1 MIRELI
7 EDASIQLEQQQ
18 EQDRMKKDSPCDLD
32 DFDISSLPV
41 GESAPPIF
49 SLPELPLSN
58 ESIGDDDDLDFSA
71 ISTDNIMFDDDGILP
86 PSLIPVDRNSLN
98 DSLPTPIEIPDD
110 PILSSSND
118 AIPLIPFDSAEDA
131 ESPIFK
137 SMPVISSCGSFPPS
151 SFDINPDSPPPIP
164 SPSCLD
170 MSLDSPPIPS
180 PSCLDKSLDSPP
192 IPSPPSFL
200 TSSCSNLIPPSESLC
215 NSSDSNP
222 IPPPSFLTS
231 SCSNSIPP
239 SESLCNSSDS
249 NPIPPPPPAL
259 SSQSVSQFPDDN
271 SSDGLAPEPASD
283 DDMNLNSIPSSSS
296 FETESKEKKQTV
308 LKNNTNCQS
317 PNTDEPPIPAL
328 PNIPP
333 LPPTPL
339 EDNSPSE
346 VKILSSSLNSVH
358 ISSAIPE
365 ENVISLEKHDSFK
378 SINSD
383 DIDSLPFSCQLQED
397 MTQEDFPRLSELPE
411 SSI

>member
-170 MSLDSPPIPS
+170 ISLDSPPPIPS

-192 IPSPPSFL
+192 IPS
-200 TSSCSNLIPPSESLC
+200 
-215 NSSDSNP
+215 
-222 IPPPSFLTS
+222 PPSFLTS

>member
-32 DFDISSLPV
+32 DFDITSLPV

-58 ESIGDDDDLDFSA
+58 ESIGDDDDDLDFSA
-71 ISTDNIMFDDDGILP
+71 ISTDNIMFDDDRIPP

-110 PILSSSND
+110 FILSSSND

-137 SMPVISSCGSFPPS
+137 SMPFISSCGSFPPS
-151 SFDINPDSPPPIP
+151 SFDINPDSPSIP

-170 MSLDSPPIPS
+170 MSPDSPSIPS
-180 PSCLDKSLDSPP
+180 PPCLDMSLDSPP

-222 IPPPSFLTS
+222 IPPP
-231 SCSNSIPP
+231 PP
-239 SESLCNSSDS
+239 
-249 NPIPPPPPAL
+249 L

-271 SSDGLAPEPASD
+271 LSDGLALEPASD

-328 PNIPP
+328 PNLPP

-365 ENVISLEKHDSFK
+365 ENVISLEKQDSFK

>member
-32 DFDISSLPV
+32 DFDITSLPV

-71 ISTDNIMFDDDGILP
+71 ISTDNIMFDDDQIPP

-110 PILSSSND
+110 FILSSSND

-137 SMPVISSCGSFPPS
+137 SMPFISSCGSFPPS
-151 SFDINPDSPPPIP
+151 SFDINP
-164 SPSCLD
+164 
-170 MSLDSPPIPS
+170 DSPPIPS

-222 IPPPSFLTS
+222 IPPP
-231 SCSNSIPP
+231 
-239 SESLCNSSDS
+239 
-249 NPIPPPPPAL
+249 PPAL
-259 SSQSVSQFPDDN
+259 SSQSVSQFPDDD

-296 FETESKEKKQTV
+296 FETESEEKKQTV
-308 LKNNTNCQS
+308 LKNNTYCQS

-328 PNIPP
+328 PNLPP

-365 ENVISLEKHDSFK
+365 ENVISLEKQDSFK

>member
-32 DFDISSLPV
+32 DFDITSLPV
-41 GESAPPIF
+41 GESAPPTF

-71 ISTDNIMFDDDGILP
+71 ISTDNIMFDDDGIPP
-86 PSLIPVDRNSLN
+86 PSLKPVDRNSLN

-110 PILSSSND
+110 FILSSSND

-137 SMPVISSCGSFPPS
+137 SMPFISSCGSFPPS
-151 SFDINPDSPPPIP
+151 SFDINP
-164 SPSCLD
+164 
-170 MSLDSPPIPS
+170 DSPPIPS

-222 IPPPSFLTS
+222 IPPP
-231 SCSNSIPP
+231 
-239 SESLCNSSDS
+239 
-249 NPIPPPPPAL
+249 PPAL
-259 SSQSVSQFPDDN
+259 SSQSVSQFPDDDN
-271 SSDGLAPEPASD
+271 SSDGLAPEPASDDDNSSDGLAPEPASDDDSSDGLAPEPASD
-283 DDMNLNSIPSSSS
+283 DDMNLNSIPSSS

-308 LKNNTNCQS
+308 LKNITNCQS

-328 PNIPP
+328 PNLPP

-365 ENVISLEKHDSFK
+365 ENVISLEKQDSFK